1 MRLRSTKVL
10 LFQGGIQ
17 VASSVAKTQDLPQE
31 MASTFHPRECE
42 LSKQEGQS
50 YGFFLRIE
58 KDTDGH
64 LVRVVEKG
72 SPAEKAG
79 LKDGDR
85 VLRINGVFVDK
96 EEHMQVVDLVR
107 KSGNSVT
114 LLVLDGDSYEK
125 AMKKRVDLK
134 ELGQS
139 RKEPSLNDKKLPPV
153 VKEGAETWT
162 QPRLCYLVKEGSSYG
177 FSLKTVQGKKGVY
190 MTDIT
195 PQGVAMKAGVLAGDH
210 LIEVNGENVED
221 ASHEEVVAKVKSS
234 GGRVMFLLVDE
245 ETDKLHT
252 EQKTRFR
259 RETASLKLLPH
270 QPRLVEMKKGS
281 NGYGFYLRAGPEQK
295 GQVVKDIDSGSPAE
309 EAGLK
314 NNDLV
319 VAVNGESVESLDH
332 DSVVEMIRKGGDQT
346 SLLVVDKETDHMYR
360 LLQELPNGSVKE
372 APAPAPA
379 PVEVSSPDTTEEV
392 GDHKP
397 KLCRLVKGEN
407 GYGFHLNT
415 IQGRP
420 GSFVKETRT
429 SSTMSNKGGKSGH
442 PCLPPDLSGKAFSF
456 SPTTLTEGLSY
467 RVLIMLS
474 VQKGSPAELAGLED
488 EDIIIEVNGGKVL
501 EEPYEKVVDRIQ
513 NSGKNVTLLVCGKKA
528 YDYFQTKK
536 IPIVS
541 SMADPLDAPP
551 DSKEGTLA
559 EPEHDS
565 HVAKERAHST
575 ASHSSSNSEDT
586 EM

>member
-1 MRLRSTKVL
+1 
-10 LFQGGIQ
+10 
-17 VASSVAKTQDLPQE
+17 

-139 RKEPSLNDKKLPPV
+139 RKEPSLNDKKLLPV

-234 GGRVMFLLVDE
+234 GGRVVFLLVDE

-270 QPRLVEMKKGS
+270 HPRLVEMKKGS

-346 SLLVVDKETDHMYR
+346 SLLVVDKETDRMYR
-360 LLQELPNGSVKE
+360 L
-372 APAPAPA
+372 
-379 PVEVSSPDTTEEV
+379 
-392 GDHKP
+392 
-397 KLCRLVKGEN
+397 
-407 GYGFHLNT
+407 
-415 IQGRP
+415 
-420 GSFVKETRT
+420 
-429 SSTMSNKGGKSGH
+429 
-442 PCLPPDLSGKAFSF
+442 
-456 SPTTLTEGLSY
+456 
-467 RVLIMLS
+467 

-528 YDYFQTKK
+528 YDYFQAKK

-551 DSKEGTLA
+551 DAKEGTLA

>member
-1 MRLRSTKVL
+1 
-10 LFQGGIQ
+10 
-17 VASSVAKTQDLPQE
+17 

-79 LKDGDR
+79 LQDGDR

-125 AMKKRVDLK
+125 AMKKQVDLK
-134 ELGQS
+134 ELGQNQ
-139 RKEPSLNDKKLPPV
+139 KEQSLNDEKLSPV
-153 VKEGAETWT
+153 VNEGAQTWT
-162 QPRLCYLVKEGSSYG
+162 QPRLCYLVKEGNSYG
-177 FSLKTVQGKKGVY
+177 FSLKTVQG
-190 MTDIT
+190 
-195 PQGVAMKAGVLAGDH
+195 
-210 LIEVNGENVED
+210 
-221 ASHEEVVAKVKSS
+221 
-234 GGRVMFLLVDE
+234 
-245 ETDKLHT
+245 
-252 EQKTRFR
+252 
-259 RETASLKLLPH
+259 
-270 QPRLVEMKKGS
+270 
-281 NGYGFYLRAGPEQK
+281 
-295 GQVVKDIDSGSPAE
+295 QVIKDIDSGSPAE

-314 NNDLV
+314 NNDLL

-346 SLLVVDKETDHMYR
+346 SLLVVDKETDNMYR
-360 LLQELPNGSVKE
+360 LAHFSPFLYYQSQELPNGAVKQ
-372 APAPAPA
+372 APAPTLAP
-379 PVEVSSPDTTEEV
+379 PEVSSSDTTEEV
-392 GDHKP
+392 GNHKP

-407 GYGFHLNT
+407 GYGFHLNA
-415 IQGRP
+415 IQGQP
-420 GSFVKETRT
+420 GSFIKE
-429 SSTMSNKGGKSGH
+429 
-442 PCLPPDLSGKAFSF
+442 
-456 SPTTLTEGLSY
+456 
-467 RVLIMLS
+467 

-488 EDIIIEVNGGKVL
+488 EDIIIEVNGAKVVD
-501 EEPYEKVVDRIQ
+501 EPYEKVVDRIQ
-513 NSGKNVTLLVCGKKA
+513 SSGKNVTLLVCGKKA
-528 YDYFQTKK
+528 YDYFQVKK
-536 IPIVS
+536 IPVVS
-541 SMADPLDAPP
+541 SMADPLDETP
-551 DSKEGTLA
+551 DSKEETLA
-559 EPEHDS
+559 EPELES

>member
-1 MRLRSTKVL
+1 
-10 LFQGGIQ
+10 
-17 VASSVAKTQDLPQE
+17 

-79 LKDGDR
+79 LQDGDR

-125 AMKKRVDLK
+125 AMKKQVDLK
-134 ELGQS
+134 ELGQNQ
-139 RKEPSLNDKKLPPV
+139 KEQSLNDEKLSPV
-153 VKEGAETWT
+153 VNEGAQTWT
-162 QPRLCYLVKEGSSYG
+162 QPRLCYLVKEGNSYG
-177 FSLKTVQGKKGVY
+177 FSLKTVQG
-190 MTDIT
+190 
-195 PQGVAMKAGVLAGDH
+195 
-210 LIEVNGENVED
+210 
-221 ASHEEVVAKVKSS
+221 
-234 GGRVMFLLVDE
+234 
-245 ETDKLHT
+245 
-252 EQKTRFR
+252 
-259 RETASLKLLPH
+259 
-270 QPRLVEMKKGS
+270 
-281 NGYGFYLRAGPEQK
+281 
-295 GQVVKDIDSGSPAE
+295 QVIKDIDSGSPAE

-314 NNDLV
+314 NNDLL

-346 SLLVVDKETDHMYR
+346 SLLVVDKETDNMYR
-360 LLQELPNGSVKE
+360 LAHFSPFLYYQSQELPNGSVKE
-372 APAPAPA
+372 APAPTLAP
-379 PVEVSSPDTTEEV
+379 PEVSSSDTTEEV
-392 GDHKP
+392 GNHKP

-407 GYGFHLNT
+407 GYGFHLNA
-415 IQGRP
+415 IQGQP
-420 GSFVKETRT
+420 GSFIKE
-429 SSTMSNKGGKSGH
+429 
-442 PCLPPDLSGKAFSF
+442 
-456 SPTTLTEGLSY
+456 
-467 RVLIMLS
+467 

-488 EDIIIEVNGGKVL
+488 EDIIIEVNGAKVVD
-501 EEPYEKVVDRIQ
+501 EPYEKVVDRIQ
-513 NSGKNVTLLVCGKKA
+513 SSGKNVTLLVCGKKA
-528 YDYFQTKK
+528 YDYFQVKK
-536 IPIVS
+536 IPVVS
-541 SMADPLDAPP
+541 SMADPLDETP
-551 DSKEGTLA
+551 DSKEETLA
-559 EPEHDS
+559 EPELES

>member
-1 MRLRSTKVL
+1 
-10 LFQGGIQ
+10 
-17 VASSVAKTQDLPQE
+17 

-360 LLQELPNGSVKE
+360 L
-372 APAPAPA
+372 
-379 PVEVSSPDTTEEV
+379 
-392 GDHKP
+392 
-397 KLCRLVKGEN
+397 
-407 GYGFHLNT
+407 
-415 IQGRP
+415 
-420 GSFVKETRT
+420 
-429 SSTMSNKGGKSGH
+429 
-442 PCLPPDLSGKAFSF
+442 
-456 SPTTLTEGLSY
+456 
-467 RVLIMLS
+467 

-528 YDYFQTKK
+528 YDYFQAKK

>member
-1 MRLRSTKVL
+1 
-10 LFQGGIQ
+10 
-17 VASSVAKTQDLPQE
+17 
-31 MASTFHPRECE
+31 MASTFNPRECK
-42 LSKQEGQS
+42 LSKQEGQA

-64 LVRVVEKG
+64 LVRVIEKG

-79 LKDGDR
+79 LQDGDR

-125 AMKKRVDLK
+125 AMKKQVDLK

-139 RKEPSLNDKKLPPV
+139 QKEPSLNDKKLSPV
-153 VKEGAETWT
+153 INGEAQTWT

-190 MTDIT
+190 MTDII
-195 PQGVAMKAGVLAGDH
+195 PQGVAMKAGVLADDH

-221 ASHEEVVAKVKSS
+221 ASHEEVVEKVKKS
-234 GGRVMFLLVDE
+234 GSRVMFLLVDK
-245 ETDKLHT
+245 ETEKHHS
-252 EQKTRFR
+252 EQNIKFK

-270 QPRLVEMKKGS
+270 QPRVVEMKKGS

-295 GQVVKDIDSGSPAE
+295 GQVIKDIDSGSPAE

-346 SLLVVDKETDHMYR
+346 SLLVVDKETDNIYR
-360 LLQELPNGSVKE
+360 LAHFSPFLYYQSQELPNGSVKE
-372 APAPAPA
+372 APAPTPA
-379 PVEVSSPDTTEEV
+379 PLEISSLDTTEEV
-392 GDHKP
+392 GDYKP
-397 KLCRLVKGEN
+397 KLCSLVKGEN
-407 GYGFHLNT
+407 GYGFHLNE
-415 IQGRP
+415 IRGRP
-420 GSFVKETRT
+420 GSFIKE
-429 SSTMSNKGGKSGH
+429 
-442 PCLPPDLSGKAFSF
+442 
-456 SPTTLTEGLSY
+456 
-467 RVLIMLS
+467 
-474 VQKGSPAELAGLED
+474 VQKGGPADLAGLED
-488 EDIIIEVNGGKVL
+488 EDVIIEVDGVNVL
-501 EEPYEKVVDRIQ
+501 DEPYEKVVDRIQ
-513 NSGKNVTLLVCGKKA
+513 SSGKNVTLLACGRKA
-528 YDYFQTKK
+528 YDYFQAEK

-541 SMADPLDAPP
+541 SMADPQDAPS

-559 EPEHDS
+559 ESEQDS
-565 HVAKERAHST
+565 HMAKERADST

-586 EM
+586 EL